1 MLLIMSSRVL
11 AFGQVFKKKSNFAKV
26 KLEVTLQYQND
37 EGLILSMS

>member
-11 AFGQVFKKKSNFAKV
+11 AVSQVLKASNFAKV
-26 KLEVTLQYQND
+26 NLEVALQYQKD